1 MDLMDDE
8 YTEEEFDTMFK
19 DFNKNTN
26 TNHISKS
33 EMTPFIRKIASVS
46 FGI

>member
-8 YTEEEFDTMFK
+8 YTEQEFNAMFEN
-19 DFNKNTN
+19 FNKN

-33 EMTPFIRKIASVS
+33 EMTPFIRKIASDS

>member
-8 YTEEEFDTMFK
+8 YTEQEFNTMFEN
-19 DFNKNTN
+19 FNKNTN
-26 TNHISKS
+26 SNHISKS
-33 EMTPFIRKIASVS
+33 EMTPFIRKIASDS